1 MKAIPKVTF
10 SHVGIYVHD
19 LARMELFYTTM
30 LGLLVTDRGILPG
43 RELVFM
49 TLDANEHHQL
59 VLASGRD
66 AENNIKVLN
75 QLSFKVKSLRELR
88 VFYESLQATSDV
100 SDLTPIN
107 HGLAWSLYFRDPEGN
122 RVEVFLDS
130 PWYVEQPISDPLD
143 LSLSDGEIL
152 TNTEQTYQ
160 GRPGFQLR
168 TEWQETLKH
177 RLNTN

>member
-1 MKAIPKVTF
+1 MTAIPKVTF

-30 LGLLVTDRGILPG
+30 LGLLVTDRGIFPG

-49 TLDANEHHQL
+49 TRDANEHHQL

-75 QLSFKVKSLRELR
+75 QLSFKVKSLQELR

-143 LSLSDGEIL
+143 LSLSDGAIL
-152 TNTEQTYQ
+152 KHTEQTYQ

-168 TEWQETLKH
+168 TEWQETLKR

>member
-49 TLDANEHHQL
+49 TRDANEHHQL

-66 AENNIKVLN
+66 AENNIKVCKIKN
-75 QLSFKVKSLRELR
+75 
-88 VFYESLQATSDV
+88 
-100 SDLTPIN
+100 I
-107 HGLAWSLYFRDPEGN
+107 
-122 RVEVFLDS
+122 
-130 PWYVEQPISDPLD
+130 I
-143 LSLSDGEIL
+143 
-152 TNTEQTYQ
+152 
-160 GRPGFQLR
+160 
-168 TEWQETLKH
+168 
-177 RLNTN
+177 